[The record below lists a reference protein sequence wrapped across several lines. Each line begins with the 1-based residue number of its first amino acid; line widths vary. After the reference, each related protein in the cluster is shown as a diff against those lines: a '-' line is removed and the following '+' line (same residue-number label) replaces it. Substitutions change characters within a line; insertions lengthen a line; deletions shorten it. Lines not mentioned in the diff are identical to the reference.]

1 MAIIQCPHCQEE
13 VELGIGAF
21 GLFDCPHCN
30 EEFAYKSRTEPDTIE
45 AISQTGMNT
54 TLKVGFGLLF
64 ASLFVLFIGVMY
76 FYGAINDFN
85 DSGIDCESDNDGSG
99 GSNNVPG
106 NPFSLQFWGLDDCSN
121 EGDYGLGSLCCSCI
135 LMIIGVGVGI
145 SALVSLVSGSRGANN
160 KVMIIQQQK

>member
-64 ASLFVLFIGVMY
+64 ASLFVLFIGVM
-76 FYGAINDFN
+76 
-85 DSGIDCESDNDGSG
+85 
-99 GSNNVPG
+99 
-106 NPFSLQFWGLDDCSN
+106 
-121 EGDYGLGSLCCSCI
+121 
-135 LMIIGVGVGI
+135 
-145 SALVSLVSGSRGANN
+145 
-160 KVMIIQQQK
+160 